1 MTDRRMTDRRMTDRW
16 LNYVLGVVVVVG
28 LAGAAVYE
36 RPRLAEE
43 RAEFLDQEVMEL
55 DDVATDPTE
64 RDPLELRRRAA
75 EAAGPE
81 DGNDGEDAAPT
92 EPPLGVYGVSSASRE
107 AVAVGME
114 VLAAGGNAV
123 DATIAVAYALGV
135 AEPFGSGPGGG
146 GSMLIH
152 PVGDEPVSYDYR
164 ETAPLDGDVPAS
176 NIGVPGFVA
185 GMEHIHGRHGSIEL
199 ADLIEPAAR
208 LAEDGIEVSPYLHER
223 LRGAGYRLPIHLAP
237 RLFPNGQAIGPRE
250 TLRQPEYAE
259 ALRLIQEGGA
269 DAFYR
274 GPLAE
279 LIVAA
284 VQGLDAEDLASYEV
298 LETEPVVGRFQG
310 YDIVGAGVPSSSV
323 TVVQMLQIAEAM
335 GVPDMDLDGAD
346 AYHAVAQAWRAAL
359 SDRTEFVTDPAL
371 HDVPVDELVSQDRAR
386 AIAEAIPNDGFV
398 EVEKEERAL
407 HLETDTTHVV
417 VVDAEGTM
425 VSMTNTLSNFFG
437 SGLPVSGFFLN
448 DQLKNFSREPDDVN
462 IAEEGKRP
470 RSFIAPMIV
479 ADDGRP
485 LLGIGSPGGRRI
497 PVMVAEVLIAWA
509 EGADLQQA
517 VDRPRFHLEGRL
529 LQLEEAAPDE
539 VWNDLAG
546 RGYEVTTQV
555 PTTEYFGGIQVLAV
569 DRDARELTGVADAR
583 RPGEW
588 DWGAAGG

>member
-1 MTDRRMTDRRMTDRW
+1 MNDRRMTDRW
-16 LNYVLGVVVVVG
+16 LNYVLAVVVVTG

-43 RAEFLDQEVMEL
+43 RAEFLDQEVVQL
-55 DDVATDPTE
+55 DDVVADPIE

-75 EAAGPE
+75 DSADDDSGDGGPDE
-81 DGNDGEDAAPT
+81 VPEPT
-92 EPPLGVYGVSSASRE
+92 EPPLGVYGVSSASPE

-123 DATIAVAYALGV
+123 DATVAVAYALGV

-146 GSMLIH
+146 GSMLVH
-152 PVGDEPVSYDYR
+152 PVGEDPVSYDYR
-164 ETAPLDGDVPAS
+164 EIAPRDGGVPAS

-208 LAEDGIEVSPYLHER
+208 LAEDGIEVSQYLHER

-237 RLFPNGQAIGPRE
+237 RLFPNGQPVAPGE

-259 ALRLIQEGGA
+259 ALRVIQDGGA

-274 GPLAE
+274 GPLAQ
-279 LIVAA
+279 LIVEA
-284 VQGLDAEDLASYEV
+284 VGGLDAEDLAAYEV
-298 LETEPVVGRFQG
+298 LEIEPVVGTFQG
-310 YDIVGAGVPSSSV
+310 YDIVGAGVPSSGI

-335 GVPDMDLDGAD
+335 GVPDMDLDAAD

-359 SDRTEFVTDPAL
+359 SDRTEYVTDPAL
-371 HDVPVDELVSQDRAR
+371 HDVLVEELVSQERATT
-386 AIAEAIPNDGFV
+386 IAESIPDDGFV
-398 EVEKEERAL
+398 EVAKEEEAL

-462 IAEEGKRP
+462 IAEGGKRP
-470 RSFIAPMIV
+470 RSFVAPMIV
-479 ADDGRP
+479 ADEGRP
-485 LLGIGSPGGRRI
+485 VLGIGSPGGRRI
-497 PVMVAEVLIAWA
+497 PVMIAEVLIAWA
-509 EGADLQQA
+509 DGHGLQQA
-517 VDRPRFHLEGRL
+517 VDRPRFHLEGRR
-529 LQLEEAAPDE
+529 LQLEEAVPDD
-539 VWNDLAG
+539 VWNDLAA
-546 RGYEVTTQV
+546 RGYEITTQV
-555 PTTEYFGGIQVLAV
+555 PTTEYFGGIQALMI
-569 DRDARELTGVADAR
+569 DHDAREIDGVADTR
-583 RPGEW
+583 RPGNWEW
-588 DWGAAGG
+588 AAAGG